1 MVTEAYA
8 EWRRIRHMT
17 AFNPS
22 PRAKRRR
29 VNQHVTLYTFPDA
42 SELRLYADG
51 RGTVTERGVCVV
63 IGAYRATA
71 RGGR

>member
-1 MVTEAYA
+1 MSEAYR
-8 EWRRIRHMT
+8 EWNRIRHMA
-17 AFNPS
+17 AFNLS

-29 VNQHVTLYTFPDA
+29 VNQHVTLYVFPDA

-63 IGAYRATA
+63 IGAYRATS

>member
-8 EWRRIRHMT
+8 EWHRIRHMA

-29 VNQHVTLYTFPDA
+29 VNQHVTLYAFPDA

-71 RGGR
+71 RGDR